1 MSVKAE
7 PALPTVRQILSPA
20 PDNFHQRDGAPN
32 TGLLNTNISVAI
44 QGYRSALRSKPVLFR
59 NLYCHLAPFE

>member
-20 PDNFHQRDGAPN
+20 LDNFHQRDGAPN

-44 QGYRSALRSKPVLFR
+44 QGYRSAFRSRPALFG
-59 NLYCHLAPFE
+59 NLYCRLAPFE

>member
-7 PALPTVRQILSPA
+7 LALPTVRQILSPA
-20 PDNFHQRDGAPN
+20 PDNFHQQDGCPN

-44 QGYRSALRSKPVLFR
+44 PGYSSSLRSRPSLFG
-59 NLYCHLAPFE
+59 NLFCDLAPFE